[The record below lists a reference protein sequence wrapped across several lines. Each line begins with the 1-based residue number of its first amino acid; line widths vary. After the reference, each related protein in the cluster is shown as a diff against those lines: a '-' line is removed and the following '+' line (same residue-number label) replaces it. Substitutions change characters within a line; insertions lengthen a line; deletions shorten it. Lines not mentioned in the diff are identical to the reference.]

1 MMKRVIALL
10 LALAMLLIGCGQ
22 KLADDTPAVT
32 PMATAGQDSDSMDAS
47 SGKEANL
54 ADEAVTPQN
63 ISEPEPPQ
71 FTGLDDPTLHEYVE
85 DAVYKEL
92 VDQLDSEDYFVENV
106 STVYLSKEYLEEIE
120 FNSQTNVFFGY
131 SLADLDAQF
140 EGTRYVFTLD
150 DNNETGV
157 EPFEEYDDDTFEQVI
172 KNVAVGSGVILVCVT
187 VSIVTDGIGASAISM
202 IFATSAE
209 TGAVYALSCGTV
221 GAASAGIVTGIQTG
235 DLDQALKAAALTG
248 SEQFKWGAFTGAISS
263 GAEKAIVLKG
273 ATRSGLTMNEA
284 AAIQKESKYPIDVIK
299 QFKSMD
305 EYEIYKK
312 AGLKPA
318 MVGKDLALV
327 RENIDLSYVS
337 ELNGKKVTNLDRM
350 FEGYAPIDPVTQT
363 PYQLHHINQDPNG
376 TLAILTGSEHQ
387 GNAAILNVVGKESEI
402 SRSEFD
408 TVRKQF
414 WKDFAENIAYWGTD
428 FEMWGSVL

>member
-32 PMATAGQDSDSMDAS
+32 PMATAGQDSDRTDAS

-54 ADEAVTPQN
+54 ADEAVTLQD

-140 EGTRYVFTLD
+140 EGSRYVFTLAE
-150 DNNETGV
+150 NGETTV
-157 EPFEEYDDDTFEQVI
+157 KPFEEYDDDTFEQVI

-187 VSIVTDGIGASAISM
+187 VSVVTDGIGASAISM
-202 IFATSAE
+202 IFATSAK
-209 TGAVYALSCGTV
+209 TGAIYALSCGSV
-221 GAASAGIVTGIQTG
+221 GATSAGIVTGIQTG
-235 DLDQALKAAALTG
+235 DFEQAMKAAALAG
-248 SEQFKWGAFTGAISS
+248 SEEFKWGAFTGAIN
-263 GAEKAIVLKG
+263 GAISAGVDEVTALQR
-273 ATRSGLTMNEA
+273 ATLNGLTKKEA
-284 AAIQKESKYPIDVIK
+284 AAIQKEGLYDLDVIENLHSK
-299 QFKSMD
+299 D
-305 EYEIYKK
+305 EYELYKD
-312 AGLKPA
+312 AGLYDGR
-318 MVGKDLALV
+318 V
-327 RENIDLSYVS
+327 
-337 ELNGKKVTNLDRM
+337 NGKHALLQKIEWNVIRDAEDGRTNAERIDAGLAPLDPT
-350 FEGYAPIDPVTQT
+350 GN
-363 PYQLHHINQDPNG
+363 PYELHHIGQKEDSP
-376 TLAILTGSEHQ
+376 LAILTSEQHRGKGNTSILHQ
-387 GNAAILNVVGKESEI
+387 SDVPGVDHGANWEKIKN
-402 SRSEFD
+402 D
-408 TVRKQF
+408 F
-414 WKDFAENIAYWGTD
+414 WKAYYELTKEG
-428 FEMWGSVL
+428 V